1 LVQQALERITTQAL
15 SLTPDGYFTTDLSE
29 KSPCLND
36 NRLWR
41 PVPQSTPVDFRG
53 LANALETEI
62 HPDICT
68 FYGSF
73 WSGSLEATSQEGHV
87 SLIQM
92 WNQSDFERLIENF
105 IGHALMKRQ
114 HKLPLTLFFAT
125 TEPDSELFLSVDN
138 KSGEVLLEE
147 PARPPIR
154 IVDNDLNTFL
164 NRLTP
169 VLAPPDIY

>member
-1 LVQQALERITTQAL
+1 LVQQALKQIATQAL
-15 SLTPDGYFTTDLSE
+15 SLTPNGYFITEISE
-29 KSPCLND
+29 KSRCVDD
-36 NRLWR
+36 NKQWR

-68 FYGSF
+68 FYSSF
-73 WSGSLEATSQEGHV
+73 WSGSLETTSQEGQV

-92 WNQSDFERLIENF
+92 WNQDDFDRLIENF

-114 HKLPLTLFFAT
+114 QKLPLTLFFAT
-125 TEPDSELFLSVDN
+125 TEPDSELFLSLDN
-138 KSGEVLLEE
+138 ATGEVLLEE
-147 PARPPIR
+147 PAKPPKK
-154 IVDNDLNTFL
+154 IVDNDLSTFL

-169 VLAPPDIY
+169 VLGSPDIY

>member
-1 LVQQALERITTQAL
+1 LVQQALKQIATQAL
-15 SLTPDGYFTTDLSE
+15 SLTPNGYFITDISE
-29 KSPCLND
+29 KSRCVDD
-36 NRLWR
+36 NKQWR

-68 FYGSF
+68 FYSSF
-73 WSGSLEATSQEGHV
+73 WSGSLETTSQEGQV

-92 WNQSDFERLIENF
+92 WNQDDFDRLIENF

-114 HKLPLTLFFAT
+114 QKLPLTLFFAT
-125 TEPDSELFLSVDN
+125 TEPDSELFLSLDN
-138 KSGEVLLEE
+138 ATGEVLLEE
-147 PARPPIR
+147 PARPPKK
-154 IVDNDLNTFL
+154 IVDNDLSTFL

-169 VLAPPDIY
+169 VLGSPDIY